1 MSSQEVYELLTV
13 IMQKVFKDQTLIA
26 RPDIRAQDVSG
37 WDSLAHIRFVLEVE
51 RGFKVKFAT
60 SEIAKFASI
69 GELAKMVEKKLA
81 K

>member
-1 MSSQEVYELLTV
+1 MSSQEVYELLTT

-26 RPDIRAQDVSG
+26 RPEIRAQDVAG

-60 SEIAKFASI
+60 SEIAKFANI
-69 GELAKMVEKKLA
+69 GELATMVEKKLA

>member
-1 MSSQEVYELLTV
+1 MSSQEVYELLTT
-13 IMQKVFKDQTLIA
+13 IMRKIFKDQTLTA
-26 RPDIRAQDVSG
+26 RPDIKAQDVPG

-60 SEIAKFASI
+60 SEIAKFSNI
-69 GELAKMVEKKLA
+69 GELAEMVEKKLV

>member
-1 MSSQEVYELLTV
+1 LT
-13 IMQKVFKDQTLIA
+13 A
-26 RPDIRAQDVSG
+26 RPDIKAQDVPG

-60 SEIAKFASI
+60 SEIAKFGNI
-69 GELAKMVEKKLA
+69 GELAEMVEKKLV